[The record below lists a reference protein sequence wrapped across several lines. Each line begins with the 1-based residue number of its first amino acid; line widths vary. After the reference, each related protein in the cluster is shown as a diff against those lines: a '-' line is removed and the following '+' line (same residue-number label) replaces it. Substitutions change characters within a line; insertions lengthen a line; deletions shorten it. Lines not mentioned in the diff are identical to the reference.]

1 MSNSLGLK
9 TGRPSGRTA
18 EHVKG
23 LMDDAEEEKRLNV
36 IMPAGEYHAL
46 KMYAT
51 AQRKTISDIIRTAIK
66 QTMTA

>member
-1 MSNSLGLK
+1 MSNSIGLK

-23 LMDDAEEEKRLNV
+23 LMDDIEEEKRLNV

-46 KMYAT
+46 KMYA
-51 AQRKTISDIIRTAIK
+51 AARRKTISEVIRTAIK
-66 QTMTA
+66 QTMAA

>member
-1 MSNSLGLK
+1 MSNLLGLK

-46 KMYAT
+46 KVYA
-51 AQRKTISDIIRTAIK
+51 ASQKKTISEIIRSAIK